1 MLFAKLNRLLLI
13 VTTILLTDP
22 RQFIIFY
29 IYYCRE
35 YIDDLVHETVHQCL
49 IADSSEKIAS
59 APPKALC
66 SDYDRPKLVQF

>member
-1 MLFAKLNRLLLI
+1 MLFKKLNRLLLI
-13 VTTILLTDP
+13 VSTILLTDP
-22 RQFIIFY
+22 RQFY

-35 YIDDLVHETVHQCL
+35 YIDDLVHETFHQCL

-59 APPKALC
+59 ALPKALC